1 MGINPLPPNGDFTE
15 DDAFGKAKKEKRDE
29 TETKQKAQDAQNNE
43 SSPANGKKK
52 KDSKKLSSSQ
62 NPLMALNEVKPSLEW
77 TCSQTGNTPATNK
90 FHMRTEIDG
99 EMFEGQG
106 VSKKL
111 AKQAA
116 AKSIL
121 NKLYKMN
128 FTVAEMDTNEEMKV
142 AGTDMVLSE
151 FSEDQSVADN
161 IGRLI
166 LEKYDELMVGHPSIV
181 RRKVIAGIVMTLDKE
196 MKKMVV
202 LCVSTG
208 TKCISGEYMSVSGT
222 GLNDCHAEII
232 SRRCLMD
239 YLYTQLERVN
249 RFDHFMSIVI
259 CSVCS
264 GFESRGGPRG

>member
-1 MGINPLPPNGDFTE
+1 MGFNHFPQNSDFTE
-15 DDAFGKAKKEKRDE
+15 DDAFGKVKQEKEKDDDNKE
-29 TETKQKAQDAQNNE
+29 ASNGAKIEE
-43 SSPANGKKK
+43 SSPSVKKK
-52 KDSKKLSSSQ
+52 KDSKKLSSSD
-62 NPLMALNEVKPSLEW
+62 NPLMALNELRPQLEW

-99 EMFEGQG
+99 AVYEGQG

-128 FTVAEMDTNEEMKV
+128 FAVGEMDTNEEMKV

-249 RFDHFMSIVI
+249 IR
-259 CSVCS
+259 
-264 GFESRGGPRG
+264 RKLL

>member
-1 MGINPLPPNGDFTE
+1 MGINPVPRNSDFTE
-15 DDAFGKAKKEKRDE
+15 DDNFGNGKEKVEDSNGKD
-29 TETKQKAQDAQNNE
+29 TPNNDKSTG
-43 SSPANGKKK
+43 SSPSVKKK

-77 TCSQTGNTPATNK
+77 TCSQTGNSPATNK
-90 FHMRTEIDG
+90 FHMKTEIDG
-99 EMFEGQG
+99 EVFEGQG

-128 FTVAEMDTNEEMKV
+128 FAVGEMDTNDEMKV

-239 YLYTQLERVN
+239 YLYTQLERV
-249 RFDHFMSIVI
+249 
-259 CSVCS
+259 
-264 GFESRGGPRG
+264 SRR

>member
-1 MGINPLPPNGDFTE
+1 MGFNPNPQNGDFTE
-15 DDAFGKAKKEKRDE
+15 DDAFGKVKKEKDDKDVDYKE
-29 TETKQKAQDAQNNE
+29 ASNDAKIEE
-43 SSPANGKKK
+43 SSPSVKKK
-52 KDSKKLSSSQ
+52 KDSKKLSSSD
-62 NPLMALNEVKPSLEW
+62 NPLMALNELRPQLEW

-99 EMFEGQG
+99 TVYEGQG

-128 FTVAEMDTNEEMKV
+128 FAVGEMDTNEEMKV

-249 RFDHFMSIVI
+249 I
-259 CSVCS
+259 
-264 GFESRGGPRG
+264 GES

>member
-1 MGINPLPPNGDFTE
+1 MGLNPFPQNGDFTE
-15 DDAFGKAKKEKRDE
+15 DDAFGKVKQEKDKNVDFNE
-29 TETKQKAQDAQNNE
+29 ASNDTKIEE
-43 SSPANGKKK
+43 SSPSVKKK
-52 KDSKKLSSSQ
+52 KDSKKLSSSD
-62 NPLMALNEVKPSLEW
+62 NPLMALNELRPQLEW

-99 EMFEGQG
+99 AVYEGQG

-128 FTVAEMDTNEEMKV
+128 FAVGEMDTNEEMKV

-249 RFDHFMSIVI
+249 IRRKLMII
-259 CSVCS
+259 
-264 GFESRGGPRG
+264 